1 MALAAAKIEKERVQ
15 KSVAHLNPSIDAQL
29 FIKGVPHLT
38 EHSIEKATWQMDK
51 RNQQKWSVVTALFF
65 SGLVICQ
72 R

>member
-38 EHSIEKATWQMDK
+38 EHSIEK
-51 RNQQKWSVVTALFF
+51 
-65 SGLVICQ
+65 G
-72 R
+72 